1 MSELASESDDGP
13 GVLLPEAVRQRLVAM
28 TLEVLDSLGDVPASL
43 RPVMGFAPQRRARLA
58 AAPIAAAL
66 EDGDFRARVAGQVRP
81 GRADLVAALER
92 GDPVAADPVEV
103 GAMAYL
109 IRPDGWQRTLAEAV
123 TRLDAAAPAVS
134 SREEELARLRQ
145 QVEDARAEFADVR
158 ERLRQQ
164 VSQLKSDNADLRRKL
179 GAERTRTKQAVADA
193 EAAQAAE
200 REARQDAARQ
210 VSAAQV
216 EARRLQTRI
225 EELAAEAT
233 RVRQSG
239 RAERGEE
246 AMRARLLLD
255 ALLAA
260 AQGLRRELALP
271 PVETLPADT
280 LAGAD
285 ERPIAAS
292 GSRALDP
299 ASPALLEQLLAV
311 PRIHLLIDGY
321 NVTKLEWASSS
332 LEEQRTRLLREL
344 APGGPQRGRGDRGLR
359 RRGPAAPSGRQ
370 GAEGR
375 AGPVQPGRRDRR
387 RGSPRPGPG
396 RAGGPDR
403 GGRVLRSGGRRRRHQ
418 GGRPRDPLHR
428 PGTAAGPR
436 LGVPIHWG

>member
-1 MSELASESDDGP
+1 MSEVASEADDGP
-13 GVLLPEAVRQRLVAM
+13 AVLLPEAVRQRLVAM
-28 TLEVLDSLGDVPASL
+28 TLDVLDSLGEVPASL

-66 EDGDFRARVAGQVRP
+66 EDDDFRDRVAGQVRP
-81 GRADLVAALER
+81 GRADLIAALER

-109 IRPDGWQRTLAEAV
+109 FRPDGWQRTLAEAV

-134 SREEELARLRQ
+134 SREEELTRLRQ
-145 QVEDARAEFADVR
+145 QVEDARSEFADVR

-179 GAERTRTKQAVADA
+179 GAERTRAKQAVADA
-193 EAAQAAE
+193 ESAQAAE
-200 REARQDAARQ
+200 ELARQEAARQ
-210 VSAAQV
+210 VSAAQI

-225 EELAAEAT
+225 EELSAEAT

-239 RAERGEE
+239 RAERGSE

-255 ALLAA
+255 ALLEA

-285 ERPIAAS
+285 ERPIAAA
-292 GSRALDP
+292 GGRALDP
-299 ASPALLEQLLAV
+299 ASPALLEHLLAV
-311 PRIHLLIDGY
+311 PRIHLLVDGY
-321 NVTKLEWASSS
+321 NVTKLEWAGSS

-344 APGGPQRGRGDRGLR
+344 APVAARSGAEVTVVFDGADLRHRPAVKAPRGIRVRFSPAGVTADEVLRDLVRAEPEGRTVVVVSSDREVAGDATRAGARAIQAVALVRLLDRG
-359 RRGPAAPSGRQ
+359 
-370 GAEGR
+370 
-375 AGPVQPGRRDRR
+375 
-387 RGSPRPGPG
+387 
-396 RAGGPDR
+396 
-403 GGRVLRSGGRRRRHQ
+403 
-418 GGRPRDPLHR
+418 
-428 PGTAAGPR
+428 
-436 LGVPIHWG
+436 